1 MSNVPKDTPT
11 PAPTAKTFG
20 VPRQRFASVADAHA
34 VFEVIAAVPTVLV
47 IGLPVLPLDTITLS
61 VIVSVAATALVGSPI
76 AGLVEDSADC
86 IAQQLVCV
94 SGSWRQ
100 Q

>member
-11 PAPTAKTFG
+11 PAPTATTFG
-20 VPRQRFASVADAHA
+20 VPRQKLASVADAHA

-47 IGLPVLPLDTITLS
+47 IGMPVPPLDTTTLS
-61 VIVSVAATALVGSPI
+61 AIVSVAATALVGSPI
-76 AGLVEDSADC
+76 AGLVEDSADV
-86 IAQQLVCV
+86 IVQQLVCV
-94 SGSWRQ
+94 SASWRQ